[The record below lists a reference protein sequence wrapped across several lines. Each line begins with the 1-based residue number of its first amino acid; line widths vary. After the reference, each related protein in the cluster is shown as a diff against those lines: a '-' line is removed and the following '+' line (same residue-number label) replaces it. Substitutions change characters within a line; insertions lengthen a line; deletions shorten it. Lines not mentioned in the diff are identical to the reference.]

1 MPTDCKILL
10 SNTINN
16 VVQCKLTSLNIR
28 KPFLIHST
36 KANNSFVIKK
46 YDNTNHVDFSY
57 SIVIENGYYED
68 STEME
73 NFLNNKFKN
82 FNITISGNVI
92 DNSITISED
101 PIDNSNTNFIKALT
115 FSINKNTKIC
125 TFDLSNSYNNSK
137 FKHYAIDFLTNYVP
151 PYSLANILG
160 FNNIAYDT
168 SNNTNGSQKII
179 GPKTYNTLSSP
190 IFFCFDENQSAIIET
205 HQLFLNNNLS
215 SDKILAKI
223 NTHKGTSLT
232 NYYIY
237 EILDNIDNKNNIRQ
251 YSGPINMS
259 SFSIKIID
267 NYGLIVQS
275 IQEEFTF
282 DLEIVIQA
290 TRLINK

>member
-1 MPTDCKILL
+1 M
-10 SNTINN
+10 
-16 VVQCKLTSLNIR
+16 
-28 KPFLIHST
+28 
-36 KANNSFVIKK
+36 
-46 YDNTNHVDFSY
+46 
-57 SIVIENGYYED
+57 ED
-68 STEME
+68 
-73 NFLNNKFKN
+73 FLNNKFKN
-82 FNITISGNVI
+82 ISITISGN
-92 DNSITISED
+92 T
-101 PIDNSNTNFIKALT
+101 IDNSNTKFINALT

-125 TFDLSNSYNNSK
+125 TFDLSKNYINDNSLNSK

-190 IFFCFDENQSAIIET
+190 LFFCFDENQSAIIET

-223 NTHKGTSLT
+223 NTHKGTSIT

-290 TRLINK
+290 TKLVNK